1 MAIATEAFTAWL
13 QQADIPAQRL
23 TPALTA
29 LLHAVF
35 RFRHAQGCDYYSTRL
50 LSHFLLHADTSLKV
64 AQIARLLGISRPNAS
79 KQQKL
84 SSKQVIQQAHH
95 RLDGRPYGKLL
106 PRYAGAI
113 AAFLLGQ
120 PSASRVQL
128 IDFVERTF
136 GVRVS
141 RVALHKFL
149 KKYGLGVYDEMLDG
163 VPCGYDKDSADPK
176 RPRWQRGG
184 MQMVGWL
191 IALVYNAV
199 GNLAVELAG
208 EYNRSHV
215 RTVRRNVFNRPGTLY
230 LTAEALIVSLDPFGG
245 QEALLPVIDAFNQE
259 GHRLPWLD
267 NRRVVLC
274 LSLQTPH
281 HAPP

>member
-1 MAIATEAFTAWL
+1 MAVATEEFTAWL

-23 TPALTA
+23 TPALNA

-50 LSHFLLHADTSLKV
+50 LSHFLLHADSSLKV

-120 PSASRVQL
+120 PNASRAEL

-141 RVALHKFL
+141 RVALHKYL
-149 KKYGLGVYDEMLDG
+149 KKYGLAASATTGPTPAQANGEGKGAPTASANLPISNQPAPSVEPPPGVASAPVPLSAFAVDATLIEVASTPAPGRPSALPFCSDG
-163 VPCGYDKDSADPK
+163 RNTPVPSC
-176 RPRWQRGG
+176 
-184 MQMVGWL
+184 
-191 IALVYNAV
+191 
-199 GNLAVELAG
+199 
-208 EYNRSHV
+208 
-215 RTVRRNVFNRPGTLY
+215 
-230 LTAEALIVSLDPFGG
+230 
-245 QEALLPVIDAFNQE
+245 
-259 GHRLPWLD
+259 
-267 NRRVVLC
+267 
-274 LSLQTPH
+274 
-281 HAPP
+281 